1 MLSNLEV
8 NEKLTA
14 KITAVISKLNCS
26 GCGEMCS
33 PNKINSSC
41 YYCQVPM
48 LACYDLV
55 SIRN

>member
-14 KITAVISKLNCS
+14 EFTAMISKLNCS

-33 PNKINSSC
+33 PNETNTSC
-41 YYCQVPM
+41 YYCQVLT
-48 LACYDLV
+48 LACHDLV